1 MGIAACIIGAV
12 AAQKVNACRHTVD
25 RHDVTHVAV
34 FAGGAIALEEGL
46 ADGDFVGVVG
56 EATRSAERTFTC
68 KKY

>member
-12 AAQKVNACRHTVD
+12 AAQEVNACRHTVD
-25 RHDVTHVAV
+25 RHDVAEVAV
-34 FAGGAIALEEGL
+34 FAGGAVAFEESW

-68 KKY
+68 EKC